1 MFNATPLLRTYARR
15 RLRQLARAAPAE
27 TQTAELLALVGKA
40 RDTKFGRD
48 HNFANIRNVRDF
60 QDRVPLR
67 RFEDFWSE
75 YWEPVFPHLG
85 DCSWP
90 GTIPYFAVTSGT
102 TTGITKYIP
111 CSADMMASNRKASFD
126 LLCYHIHHRP
136 QSRVLAG
143 RTFMLGGST
152 DLTRLAPGNPGI
164 HGGDLS
170 GIAVRELPWW
180 VRPRYFP
187 PQSLALIADWEEK
200 IDRLAALSLQT
211 DIRSISGTPSW
222 LLIFFDKL
230 ASMRESDGAELV
242 NYFPDLELLI
252 HGGVN
257 FAPYRKRFDDL
268 LAGGHSELR
277 EVYPASEGFIAVAD
291 QGPDDGLRLMLDSG
305 IFTEFVPVGE
315 LDAPNPTRHWV
326 GNAETGINYAIIL
339 SNCSGMFGHI
349 LGDTV
354 EFVTLDPPRL
364 RVTGRTSYMLSPFGE
379 HLIGAEIEASV
390 VKAADRIGAT
400 LTDYSVGALF
410 SRAEGELGGHL
421 YVIEFAHA
429 APDAGSVAVFARTL
443 DDALCETNE
452 DYAAHR
458 ADGYGMN
465 APEIHAVPPGTFAA
479 WMKSRGRL
487 GGQHKVPR
495 VINDLALFDGLKAFV
510 HHEGD

>member
-1 MFNATPLLRTYARR
+1 MLNATLLLRAYARR
-15 RLRQLARAAPAE
+15 RLRHLARAAPAE
-27 TQTAELLALVGKA
+27 MQTRELLALAAKA

-48 HNFANIRNVRDF
+48 HDFASIRSVRDF

-67 RFEDFWSE
+67 RFEDFWSD
-75 YWEPVFPHLG
+75 YWEPVFPHLT

-102 TTGITKYIP
+102 TTGITKFIP

-126 LLCYHIHHRP
+126 LLSHHIHNRP

-143 RTFMLGGST
+143 RSFMLGGST
-152 DLTRLAPGNPGI
+152 ELIEQAPGV
-164 HGGDLS
+164 HSGDLS

-187 PQSLALIADWEEK
+187 PQSLALIEDWEEK
-200 IDRLAALSLQT
+200 IDRLTELSQQT

-222 LLIFFDKL
+222 LLIYFDKL
-230 ASMRESDGAELV
+230 ASLRTDAGPELV
-242 NYFPDLELLI
+242 NYFPNLELLI

-268 LAGGHSELR
+268 LAGGHAEPR
-277 EVYPASEGFIAVAD
+277 EVYPASEGFIGVAD
-291 QGPDDGLRLMLDSG
+291 RGPDDGLRLMLDSG
-305 IFTEFVPVGE
+305 IFMEFVPVGE

-326 GNAETGINYAIIL
+326 GNAETGVNYAIIL

-354 EFVTLDPPRL
+354 EFVSLDPPRVK
-364 RVTGRTSYMLSPFGE
+364 VTGRTSYMLSPFGE
-379 HLIGAEIEASV
+379 HLIGAEIEESVSSASE
-390 VKAADRIGAT
+390 KIDAAIS
-400 LTDYSVGALF
+400 DYSVGALY
-410 SRAEGELGGHL
+410 SQSEGELGGHL
-421 YVIEFAHA
+421 YVVEFADG
-429 APDAGSVAVFARTL
+429 APGNGRIAEFAEAL
-443 DDALCETNE
+443 DRALCETNE

-458 ADGYGMN
+458 ADGYGMKP
-465 APEIHAVPPGTFAA
+465 PEIWAVRPGTFAA
-479 WMKSRGRL
+479 WMKSRGQL

-495 VINDLALFDGLKAFV
+495 VINDPELFDGLKEFV
-510 HHEGD
+510 KR

>member
-1 MFNATPLLRTYARR
+1 MLNATPLLRTYARW
-15 RLRQLARAAPAE
+15 RLRHLARATPVDS
-27 TQTAELLALVGKA
+27 QICELLALVGKA

-48 HNFANIRNVRDF
+48 HDFAAIRNVRDF

-75 YWEPVFPHLG
+75 YWERDFPCLTN
-85 DCSWP
+85 CSWP

-102 TTGITKYIP
+102 TTGITKFIP
-111 CSADMMASNRKASFD
+111 CSADLMASNRKASFD
-126 LLCYHIHHRP
+126 LLCHHINNRP
-136 QSRVLAG
+136 DSRVLAG
-143 RTFMLGGST
+143 RSFMLGGST
-152 DLTRLAPGNPGI
+152 DLIERAPGI
-164 HGGDLS
+164 YSGDLS

-187 PQSLALIADWEEK
+187 PQSLALIEDWEEK
-200 IDRLAALSLQT
+200 IDRLIELSIQT

-230 ASMRESDGAELV
+230 ASLRADSPRELV
-242 NYFPDLELLI
+242 NYFPDLDLLI

-257 FAPYRKRFDDL
+257 FAPYRRRFDDL
-268 LAGGHSELR
+268 LKGSHAELR

-291 QGPDDGLRLMLDSG
+291 RGPDDGLRLMLDSG
-305 IFTEFVPVGE
+305 IFMEFVPVGE
-315 LDAPNPTRHWV
+315 LDSPNPTRHWV
-326 GNAETGINYAIIL
+326 DTVETGINYAIVL
-339 SNCSGMFGHI
+339 SNCAGMFGHI

-379 HLIGAEIEASV
+379 HLIGAEIEESITQ
-390 VKAADRIGAT
+390 AAARINAAI
-400 LTDYSVGALF
+400 TDYAVGALF
-410 SRAEGELGGHL
+410 SQTEGELGGHL
-421 YVIEFAHA
+421 YIVEFSPRYPNGVPGASAIGEFAE
-429 APDAGSVAVFARTL
+429 TL
-443 DDALCETNE
+443 DRALCETNE

-465 APEIHAVPPGTFAA
+465 RPEIHPVPPGTFAA
-479 WMKSRGRL
+479 WMKSRGQL

-495 VINDLALFDGLKAFV
+495 VINDIDLFDGLKAFV
-510 HHEGD
+510 KR